1 MSNRTKGMQSNS
13 DTSVSK
19 RPRKS
24 SPKKVS
30 KSKENTELERK
41 VNRPDNTRTCRRVI
55 AYVAGLGWVSLPVT
69 DEMIQQENEDDQE
82 E

>member
-1 MSNRTKGMQSNS
+1 
-13 DTSVSK
+13 
-19 RPRKS
+19 
-24 SPKKVS
+24 
-30 KSKENTELERK
+30 
-41 VNRPDNTRTCRRVI
+41 VI